1 MEFIE
6 SERGNQKQNI
16 KLKKICGGQLSGG
29 LLSCSHFKVFGLTRP
44 GLEPTIYRTQGKHAN
59 HYTTI
64 VFETLIDW
72 NHLENTFKWA
82 QALRASNGSHAASVS
97 QHPSLLLY
105 SSQFWYQQQI
115 HTDTDCNFL
124 QLS

>member
-82 QALRASNGSHAASVS
+82 QAFCERHFFLRNH
-97 QHPSLLLY
+97 SLCFTIKY
-105 SSQFWYQQQI
+105 HI
-115 HTDTDCNFL
+115 VHTFL
-124 QLS
+124 IWVFMLKVTL